1 MARKT
6 TRGKLTLMSGDG
18 PEVPN
23 ALPEPP
29 DRDDWRTTFRPD
41 IPSSARIYDY
51 FLGGKDNY
59 PADRDA
65 GDQIAAYLPNI
76 REAAQINRAF
86 VRRAVRYLVN
96 ETGIRQLID
105 IGTGLPTMGNV
116 HEVAIAA
123 HPATRVVYVD
133 HDPIVL
139 AHARNMLQ
147 GTPNAVIIGHDMRV
161 PAGILAD
168 PELRRL
174 VDFDE
179 PAGVL
184 FVSVLHFLADADDP
198 AAVIAE
204 LLAPFPAGSYV
215 ALTHGTADSAPQVR
229 DAARVYD
236 AATTRMFVRSRE
248 EVLALVRG
256 LDVVPPGLVW
266 TPEWRPEPGE
276 QVVARPSDCYYYAL
290 VARKP

>member
-1 MARKT
+1 MPYNPPMSQDPRTPKTPGDKACRRRRQARPGRMSGPALTRLKHTEMARKT

-18 PEVPN
+18 PKVPN
-23 ALPEPP
+23 ASPEPP

-65 GDQIAAYLPNI
+65 GDQITAYLPNI

-96 ETGIRQLID
+96 EAGIRQLID

-116 HEVAIAA
+116 HEAA
-123 HPATRVVYVD
+123 MATNPATRVVYVD

-139 AHARNMLQ
+139 AHARNMCRARP
-147 GTPNAVIIGHDMRV
+147 TRSSSDTTCVRRR
-161 PAGILAD
+161 ILAD

-174 VDFDE
+174 VHFDE
-179 PAGVL
+179 PVGVM
-184 FVSVLHFLADADDP
+184 FVSVLHFLSDADDP
-198 AAVIAE
+198 AAVIGDLPRRSRRVATR
-204 LLAPFPAGSYV
+204 AHARHRGCRPAG
-215 ALTHGTADSAPQVR
+215 
-229 DAARVYD
+229 AR
-236 AATTRMFVRSRE
+236 
-248 EVLALVRG
+248 RG
-256 LDVVPPGLVW
+256 PGLRRGDHTHV
-266 TPEWRPEPGE
+266 RP
-276 QVVARPSDCYYYAL
+276 
-290 VARKP
+290 

>member
-1 MARKT
+1 
-6 TRGKLTLMSGDG
+6 
-18 PEVPN
+18 
-23 ALPEPP
+23 
-29 DRDDWRTTFRPD
+29 
-41 IPSSARIYDY
+41 
-51 FLGGKDNY
+51 
-59 PADRDA
+59 
-65 GDQIAAYLPNI
+65 
-76 REAAQINRAF
+76 
-86 VRRAVRYLVN
+86 
-96 ETGIRQLID
+96 
-105 IGTGLPTMGNV
+105 MGNV
-116 HEVAIAA
+116 HEVAMAA
-123 HPATRVVYVD
+123 NPATRVVYVD

-147 GTPNAVIIGHDMRV
+147 GTPNAVIIGHDMRA

-174 VDFDE
+174 VDFDQ
-179 PAGVL
+179 PTGVL
-184 FVSVLHFLADADDP
+184 FVSMLHFLADTDDP
-198 AAVIAE
+198 AAVIGE

-256 LDVVPPGLVW
+256 LEVVAPGLVW

-276 QVVARPSDCYYYAL
+276 QVLARPSDCYYYAL